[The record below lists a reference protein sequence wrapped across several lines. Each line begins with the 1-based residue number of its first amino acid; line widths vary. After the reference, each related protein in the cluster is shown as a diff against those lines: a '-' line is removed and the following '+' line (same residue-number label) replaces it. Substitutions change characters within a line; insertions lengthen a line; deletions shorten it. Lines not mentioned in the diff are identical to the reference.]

1 MNDVVAMVAARE
13 RLRSEAEDEYRR
25 LLYVAMTRASE
36 RLVVCGAD
44 GERRRPEGCW
54 WNLVANALAPLS
66 SEELAEDG
74 EGKVWRYC
82 KAAPVAGAT
91 SAAGALR
98 QPVAPHPRP
107 VWLDRDA
114 EAAPAAA
121 IPLSPSHAYEAA
133 AAVRSSEKNSGRS
146 RAKAIARGILM
157 HRLLQALPD
166 LPKDARRAAAQRH
179 LTRRA
184 NGFTAEEC
192 AGMIAQICG
201 LLEDARFAEFFAP
214 GSCAELP
221 IVARF
226 AQGGRMIAVSGQVD
240 RLAVTPDAVLIADF
254 KTNAPAPR
262 GLENAPI
269 AYIGQLALYRAALR
283 RLYPD
288 KAVRAALIWTEIPD
302 VMEIP
307 AAMMDEA
314 LHGIT
319 CA

>member
-1 MNDVVAMVAARE
+1 
-13 RLRSEAEDEYRR
+13 
-25 LLYVAMTRASE
+25 MTRASE

-74 EGKVWRYC
+74 EGKVWRYR
-82 KAAPVAGAT
+82 KAAPVSGAT

-107 VWLDRDA
+107 RPVWLDRDT
-114 EAAPAAA
+114 EATPAAA
-121 IPLSPSHAYEAA
+121 IPLSPSHAFDAA
-133 AAVRSSEKNSGRS
+133 AAKRPSATSSGRS
-146 RAKAIARGILM
+146 REKAIARGILM
-157 HRLLQALPD
+157 HRLLQVLPD
-166 LPKDARRAAAQRH
+166 LPEGARRAAAQRH

-184 NGFTAEEC
+184 SGFTAEEC

-201 LLEDARFAEFFAP
+201 LLEDARFAQFFAP
-214 GSCAELP
+214 GSRAELP
-221 IVARF
+221 LVARF

-240 RLAVTPDAVLIADF
+240 RLAITPDAVLIADF

-283 RLYPD
+283 RLYPE

-302 VMEIP
+302 LMEIP